1 LGGSGSVGKTLVNG
15 TLAVGNSPGVM
26 IFTDTLTLA
35 GSAVMEIDGTDGAGL
50 TGGHDFVNLT
60 GAGAAGVLTYGGSMT
75 LDMGVL
81 FGLGSYSWNLFDM
94 ASETGTFSSI
104 SLADKYT
111 GSLVNTSGVWDLV
124 SGNDTWKFTESTGV
138 LTLDV
143 VPEPSI
149 TLLGSLGL
157 LVLLRR
163 RR

>member
-1 LGGSGSVGKTLVNG
+1 
-15 TLAVGNSPGVM
+15 
-26 IFTDTLTLA
+26 
-35 GSAVMEIDGTDGAGL
+35 
-50 TGGHDFVNLT
+50 
-60 GAGAAGVLTYGGSMT
+60 
-75 LDMGVL
+75 
-81 FGLGSYSWNLFDM
+81 M

-124 SGNDTWKFTESTGV
+124 SGNETWKFTESTGV

-157 LVLLRR
+157 LALLRR